1 MLVARRFPEYWSFRT
16 RASRAALIKAPQS
29 IDSLSGAHR
38 SGPVQGVSSYVC
50 SLVPT
55 DSVDVKRALV
65 VVRPRRFRRA
75 RRNVGCQLDDP
86 WRGIPDSADRV
97 PQPVERWPFADDRR
111 SDPRHRGSTM
121 TMTLA
126 SGAMAAVSCPLCHV
140 VDRPPAGRSSAILQ
154 PPPRDPV
161 APCGNAATAAYDGA
175 EQPAFPCEP
184 GGAPSSAAPEVR
196 SGPCHP

>member
-1 MLVARRFPEYWSFRT
+1 MLYPRNRRKLLLDRFPEYWSFRT
-16 RASRAALIKAPQS
+16 LASRAALIKAPQS

-38 SGPVQGVSSYVC
+38 SGPVQGVNSYVC

-75 RRNVGCQLDDP
+75 RRNVGRQLDDP
-86 WRGIPDSADRV
+86 WRGIPDSAARV

-121 TMTLA
+121 TLA
-126 SGAMAAVSCPLCHV
+126 SGAMAAVSCREV
-140 VDRPPAGRSSAILQ
+140 ASNSSISTDRPPISSRLPSNRSRGCARSTIRLSGKQRENTSTTSASIA
-154 PPPRDPV
+154 RR
-161 APCGNAATAAYDGA
+161 
-175 EQPAFPCEP
+175 F
-184 GGAPSSAAPEVR
+184 SASR
-196 SGPCHP
+196 